1 MAIILAHI
9 EPIEE
14 RYTKQWLDAL
24 KDKVDI
30 IVGNEEVQEIKEG
43 EFLDVLGT
51 NQFKLE
57 QGLELIKLIKEGK
70 ITENDTIFFYKFI
83 K

>member
-24 KDKVDI
+24 KDKVDV
-30 IVGNEEVQEIKEG
+30 IVGNQEVQEIKDG
-43 EFLDVLGT
+43 EFLDVVGT

-57 QGLELIKLIKEGK
+57 QGLEIIKLIKRVRLQK
-70 ITENDTIFFYKFI
+70 MILYSF
-83 K
+83 